1 MLGKCTGRDARIDPA
16 DPSTMCITS
25 ELARHTNAGK
35 KALSMKFKRTKCRET
50 KLVITIYQQRPLF
63 LGQHGICYTQLWLGR
78 IFSQSGNELVPSS
91 FSAWQ
96 KILPLYFFQE
106 GKEIFM
112 FSFKIRF
119 SYTKRS
125 SFFTYLHCA
134 EHEKVV
140 ADLLSDLIHVAT
152 NKCDI
157 TFPQIRTRSGHIM
170 FILEK

>member
-35 KALSMKFKRTKCRET
+35 KTLSMKFTRTKCRET
-50 KLVITIYQQRPLF
+50 KLVITIHQQRPLF

-96 KILPLYFFQE
+96 KKIHFFRRE
-106 GKEIFM
+106 
-112 FSFKIRF
+112 
-119 SYTKRS
+119 KRS
-125 SFFTYLHCA
+125 SSFRSKIDFLIQNLNNFIFLTNRELNDKKITICLGSY
-134 EHEKVV
+134 KF
-140 ADLLSDLIHVAT
+140 LSSI
-152 NKCDI
+152 K
-157 TFPQIRTRSGHIM
+157 
-170 FILEK
+170 